1 MTVAAKRYGSSVD
14 PDPRPELVIER
25 GPNNKGVGNWVPTQ
39 KHRLLWEYLYAT
51 RNAWKKWPSHVFI
64 DPFAGPGRI
73 QVEGEK
79 TTRDGGAVIAW
90 RALADTAPFSQ
101 MLVGDLDPDRAQ
113 ACAERLRAI
122 GAPVLPFVGPADE
135 TINSMVEAVPPR
147 SLCMAYIDP
156 YNLELLSFSII
167 ETLAKLRVDL
177 AINFS
182 TMDLQR
188 NAELEFDPKR
198 ARFDGTA
205 PGWRNNPDVLSAS
218 KQNVAL
224 AFFQYWSGLV
234 RALGFQHSKEMPLVR
249 NDQGRAIYRI
259 VFFARDKLP
268 TRIWDAV
275 ARGPNRSFQFDQ

>member
-1 MTVAAKRYGSSVD
+1 MTMTTKKFGSSID
-14 PDPRPELVIER
+14 PDPRPNLVVER
-25 GPNNKGVGNWVPTQ
+25 GPSNKGVGSWVPTQ

-79 TTRDGGAVIAW
+79 VTRDGGAVIAW

-101 MLVGDLDPDRAQ
+101 MLVGDIDSDRAN
-113 ACAERLRAI
+113 ACAERLKAI
-122 GAPVLPFVGPADE
+122 GAPASPFVGPANE
-135 TINSMVEAVPPR
+135 TIKSMVAAVPAR

-167 ETLAKLRVDL
+167 EELAKLKVDL

-205 PGWRNNPDVLSAS
+205 PGWRRDPDILNAS
-218 KQNVAL
+218 KQNLAL
-224 AFFQYWSGLV
+224 AFFKYWCGLV
-234 RALGFQHSKEMPLVR
+234 RALGFEHSKEMPLVR
-249 NDQGRAIYRI
+249 NEQGRAIYRM
-259 VFFARDKLP
+259 VFFARHDLP
-268 TRIWDAV
+268 NRIWSDV
-275 ARGPNRSFQFDQ
+275 ARGPNRAFEFD

>member
-1 MTVAAKRYGSSVD
+1 VTARKYGPSAG
-14 PDPRPELVIER
+14 PDPRPNLVVER
-25 GPNNKGVGNWVPTQ
+25 GPSDKGVGSWVPTQ

-79 TTRDGGAVIAW
+79 TTREGGAVVAW

-101 MLVGDLDPDRAQ
+101 MLVGDLDPDRAH
-113 ACAERLRAI
+113 ACAERLKAI
-122 GAPVLPFVGPADE
+122 GKPASPFVGPADE
-135 TINSMVEAVPPR
+135 TIKSMVASIPSR

-167 ETLAKLRVDL
+167 EELAKLKVDL

-188 NAELEFDPKR
+188 NLELEFDLRPPPDEGAVDAYESSRRHGPPEDWLSPYRVPAPSYAAETTQLPRVKTSSSRDRPPRLFAEPSNAR
-198 ARFDGTA
+198 AEGAA
-205 PGWRNNPDVLSAS
+205 PREWR
-218 KQNVAL
+218 
-224 AFFQYWSGLV
+224 
-234 RALGFQHSKEMPLVR
+234 
-249 NDQGRAIYRI
+249 
-259 VFFARDKLP
+259 
-268 TRIWDAV
+268 
-275 ARGPNRSFQFDQ
+275 